1 MWEKVGKLAGKLAV
15 NVVLSV
21 ITIKISNKI
30 IKEMDKLTAEAEQHK
45 RKLECQRSQIVTEA
59 EGTVE

>member
-1 MWEKVGKLAGKLAV
+1 MWEKVGKLAGKMAL

-30 IKEMDKLTAEAEQHK
+30 IKEMDKLTAETERHK
-45 RKLECQRSQIVTEA
+45 RKLERNQSQIVTEA
-59 EGTVE
+59 EGTVK